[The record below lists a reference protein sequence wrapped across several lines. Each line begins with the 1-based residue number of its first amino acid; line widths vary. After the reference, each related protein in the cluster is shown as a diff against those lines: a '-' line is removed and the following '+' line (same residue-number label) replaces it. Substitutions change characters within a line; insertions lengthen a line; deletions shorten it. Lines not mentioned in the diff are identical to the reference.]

1 MSIGNESAEQLRK
14 RLAEVE
20 ANEKRRRSE
29 EAEAAKAKQREEAN
43 ANKEKAEKWN
53 NFVKAEKVLKETD
66 MKFHRDAQ
74 PRYFRKLTT
83 TSKNKKTGVEYINTE
98 IKFYPPSSLREN
110 WIELDNEGARRM
122 FRIMVEGGEIN
133 VSNDSGEFISQV
145 YQPRVFDKLTN
156 TLKQVDEKTYNLLD
170 LSDRLL
176 PQEVESVECPIVIKA
191 MMYALSGNT
200 IKWNEEQNKWECD
213 KPENLEWLE
222 KWIYGTVFADIG
234 NNMASFPV
242 WFGGGKV
249 AKNATNDTVI
259 PQILGKE
266 ACFTGTWD
274 LFHGNFDGYKL
285 GKVFMFMDEIP
296 EKGSWSTIKNWTGST
311 DSYVKQKYGSE
322 FAIENTIRYAI
333 GTNSDTYP
341 LPVEDGPQMMRVSP
355 IKTVKT
361 STAAEN
367 VVKLIDREYGEGAC
381 RVMLKEHNNTLDVDS
396 MTDFEVGD
404 SLMRDKLHST
414 WAGREAAQTF
424 LNYLHKTYKSENGSY
439 SLPPLRGTD
448 WHEIMEAKAP
458 SVNQLVDYIKEE
470 GIEAISSTEAFELYK
485 VLQQSR
491 SGGQTTYNMTQNG
504 FSQRFKALVC
514 EQGYHQH
521 RKVII
526 GDRSQVTLYTK
537 DIDYDYSK
545 YEESIDDYIV
555 EKKMGSGL
563 QATTYRTLKH
573 GINDTKKY
581 VRPPNID
588 NLMNNLMKNKNK

>member
-1 MSIGNESAEQLRK
+1 MNKLNLTPEQ
-14 RLAEVE
+14 LAEVLGSLPADTLKSAAE
-20 ANEKRRRSE
+20 TKQEQERKRRKE
-29 EAEAAKAKQREEAN
+29 ENDSAKES
-43 ANKEKAEKWN
+43 AEKWN

-83 TSKNKKTGVEYINTE
+83 TSTNKKTGVEYINTE
-98 IKFYPPSSLREN
+98 IKFYPPSSLKEN
-110 WIELDNEGARRM
+110 WIELDNDGARRM
-122 FRIMVEGGEIN
+122 FRIMVEGGDIN
-133 VSNDSGEFISQV
+133 VVNPNTGERVSES
-145 YQPRVFDKLTN
+145 YTPRVFDKLTN
-156 TLKQVDEKTYNLLD
+156 TLKAVDDKTYNLLD
-170 LSDRLL
+170 LSDRMF
-176 PQEVESVECPIVIKA
+176 PQEVDEVECPIVTKA
-191 MMYALSGNT
+191 MLYALSGNT
-200 IKWNEEQNKWECD
+200 ITWNEETKQWDCD
-213 KPENLEWLE
+213 KPENLVWLE
-222 KWIYGTVFADIG
+222 KWIYGTVYADIG

-242 WFGGGKV
+242 WFGSGKV
-249 AKNATNDTVI
+249 AKNAMNDTLI

-274 LFHGNFDGYKL
+274 LFHSNFDGYKL

-296 EKGSWSTIKNWTGST
+296 EKGSWSAIKNWTGST

-322 FAIENTIRYAI
+322 FQIENTIRYAI

-367 VVKLIDREYGEGAC
+367 VVKMIDKQYGEGAC
-381 RVMLKEHNNTLDVDS
+381 RLMLKEHNNTLDVDS
-396 MTDFEVGD
+396 MSDFEVGD
-404 SLMRDKLHST
+404 ALMRDKLNDT
-414 WAGREAAQTF
+414 WAGRDAAQVF

-458 SVNQLVDYIKEE
+458 SVIQLVEYIKEE

-485 VLQQSR
+485 VLQQTR
-491 SGGQTTYNMTQNG
+491 SGGQATYNMTQNG
-504 FSQRFKALVC
+504 FSQRFKAIIC
-514 EQGYHQH
+514 ENGYHQH

-526 GDRSQVTLYTK
+526 GDKSQVTLYTK
-537 DIDYDYSK
+537 DIDFDFST
-545 YEESIDDYIV
+545 YEENIDEYIV
-555 EKKMGSGL
+555 EKKMGGGL

-573 GINDTKKY
+573 GIKKKEKDRSGPDIN
-581 VRPPNID
+581 VILNRF
-588 NLMNNLMKNKNK
+588 K

>member
-1 MSIGNESAEQLRK
+1 MSQDQSQESPEEILKKLVASGLSPEVFKKVQQEHTEQQK
-14 RLAEVE
+14 
-20 ANEKRRRSE
+20 KTKKQKE
-29 EAEAAKAKQREEAN
+29 EER
-43 ANKEKAEKWN
+43 KEKSEKWN
-53 NFVKAEKVLKETD
+53 NFVKAEKVLLETD

-98 IKFYPPSSLREN
+98 IKFYPPASLKEK
-110 WIELDNEGARRM
+110 WIELDNDGARRM

-133 VSNDSGEFISQV
+133 VVNDDTGEFVSNT

-156 TLKQVDEKTYNLLD
+156 TLKEVDEKTYNLLD
-170 LSDRLL
+170 LSDRIF
-176 PQEVESVECPIVIKA
+176 PQEVTEAECPIVIKA
-191 MMYALSGNT
+191 MMYSLSGNT
-200 IKWNEEQNKWECD
+200 ITWNEELKQWDCD

-222 KWIYGTVFADIG
+222 KWIYGTVYADIG
-234 NNMASFPV
+234 NSMASFPV
-242 WFGGGKV
+242 WFGSGKV
-249 AKNATNDTVI
+249 AKNAVADGII

-322 FAIENTIRYAI
+322 FQIENTIRYAI

-367 VVKLIDREYGEGAC
+367 VYKMIDQEYGVGGC
-381 RVMLKEHNNTLDVDS
+381 RLMLKEHDSTLDVDI

-404 SLMRDKLHST
+404 ALMRDKLHST
-414 WAGREAAQTF
+414 WAGRDAAQVF
-424 LNYLHKTYKSENGSY
+424 LNYLHKTYKSESGSY
-439 SLPPLRGTD
+439 SLPPLRGQD
-448 WHEIMEAKAP
+448 WQEIMEAKAP
-458 SVNQLVDYIKEE
+458 SVNQLVEYIIEE

-491 SGGQTTYNMTQNG
+491 SGGQSTYNMTQNG
-504 FSQRFKALVC
+504 FAQRFKTLIC
-514 EQGYHQH
+514 ERGYHQH

-526 GDRSQVTLYTK
+526 GDKSQVTMYTK
-537 DIDYDYSK
+537 ELDFNFNS
-545 YEESIDDYIV
+545 YEENIDDYIV
-555 EKKMGSGL
+555 EKKMGNGL

-573 GINDTKKY
+573 GINKKPETHTDIK
-581 VRPPNID
+581 RFLNR
-588 NLMNNLMKNKNK
+588 MK